1 VITLMRTTEVVPLTD
16 HPDAEVVVIEAP
28 VNARRFN
35 TLAHRVFDA
44 LGQTS
49 AATGN
54 RVTATRH
61 QVPLLT
67 VALMSRPVRVL
78 VVDHVERC
86 GVSSLTH
93 LIHTTISSGVELV
106 AVAHPP
112 MGDHLE
118 RTFAAWPQRRGTHQD
133 LTARLSPTT
142 KPENSNLNHSPAFP
156 AVPDA
161 EFPHFLA
168 ECRRTLPAHD
178 YGTVDAEYRRVLV
191 AVRTDVEREPT
202 GSAVLESL
210 RRHMRDATSDDHAIT
225 ITRAGTAAA
234 FPSGL
239 FTTCSADQL
248 RSTITAE
255 PYFRARVHPDWEAL
269 HTYRRPERAAAAVLA
284 TLGLTAA
291 QMCELTVSDAD
302 DLETQVPPA
311 ARVHLRRTVL
321 HREISGAA
329 ESDPLLTLADGRP
342 VNTRWVRETLLDIGR
357 TTGLPA
363 DRQRRRPIRESEYQ
377 WAARLGIRVRSL

>member
-1 VITLMRTTEVVPLTD
+1 VRYLTRSD
-16 HPDAEVVVIEAP
+16 PTHGSD
-28 VNARRFN
+28 RR
-35 TLAHRVFDA
+35 
-44 LGQTS
+44 
-49 AATGN
+49 ATK
-54 RVTATRH
+54 H

-67 VALMSRPVRVL
+67 VALISRPVRVL

-86 GVSSLTH
+86 GISSLTH

-106 AVAHPP
+106 TVAHPR

-118 RTFAAWPQRRGTHQD
+118 RTFAAWPHQSGSHRD
-133 LTARLSPTT
+133 LIARLGPTP
-142 KPENSNLNHSPAFP
+142 KPQDASLDPSPAFP

-168 ECRRTLPAHD
+168 ECRRRLPADD
-178 YGTVDAEYRRVLV
+178 YDIVDAEYRRVLS
-191 AVRTDVEREPT
+191 AVRADVRADPT

-210 RRHMRDATSDDHAIT
+210 RRHMRDATSGDHAVT
-225 ITRAGTAAA
+225 IVRAGTAAA

-248 RSTITAE
+248 RSTIIAE
-255 PYFRARVHPDWEAL
+255 PYFRARVHRDWEAL

-291 QMCELTVSDAD
+291 QMCELTVADAG
-302 DLETQVPPA
+302 DLERHVPPA

-321 HREISGAA
+321 HREIAGAQ

-363 DRQRRRPIRESEYQ
+363 DRQRRRPVRESEYQ
-377 WAARLGIRVRSL
+377 WAARLGIKVRSL

>member
-1 VITLMRTTEVVPLTD
+1 MITLVRTTEVVPLTE

-28 VNARRFN
+28 VNARGFN
-35 TLAHRVFDA
+35 SLAHRLFDA

-54 RVTATRH
+54 RVTATKH

-78 VVDHVERC
+78 VVDHAERC
-86 GVSSLTH
+86 GISSLTH

-112 MGDHLE
+112 MGDRLE
-118 RTFAAWPQRRGTHQD
+118 RTFAAWPHHRSTHQD
-133 LTARLSPTT
+133 LIARLRRTGEPDEERFD
-142 KPENSNLNHSPAFP
+142 PSPAFP

-168 ECRRTLPAHD
+168 ECRRTVPADD
-178 YGTVDAEYRRVLV
+178 YSVVDAEYRRVLG
-191 AVRTDVEREPT
+191 AVRADVEADPS
-202 GSAVLESL
+202 GSGVLESL
-210 RRHMRDATSDDHAIT
+210 RRHVRDATSGDHALT
-225 ITRAGTAAA
+225 IVRAGTAAA
-234 FPSGL
+234 FPLGL

-248 RSTITAE
+248 RSTIVDE
-255 PYFRARVHPDWEAL
+255 PYFRARVHRDWEAL

-291 QMCELTVSDAD
+291 QMCELTLADAD
-302 DLETQVPPA
+302 DLEARVPPA

-321 HREISGAA
+321 HREIAGAT
-329 ESDPLLTLADGRP
+329 ESDPLLTLADGRA
-342 VNTRWVRETLLDIGR
+342 VNTRWVREALLDIGR

-363 DRQRRRPIRESEYQ
+363 DRQRRRPARESEYQ
-377 WAARLGIRVRSL
+377 WAARLGIKVRSL